1 MCIESDAP
9 RALAR
14 RGARFRSAIMAK
26 DRCFAR
32 SKKSP
37 GKRCR
42 SRIGVAQI
50 RGARRSTRMT
60 GASMHGSLRARPRTS
75 RRASRFARLS
85 RQRHLP
91 DAMIIAAVRLRIAG
105 PHRRPGGASLG
116 LARAR
121 HPDGRHPA
129 QRVIAPDILVSA
141 SPRRLRARDVG
152 YDSELRFFVSL
163 RRKRW
168 ARGVA
173 TGRSWVRCASRAS
186 FAWNWLSF
194 DGRRVAGTSCRPSP
208 YCFGVAFA
216 YIGGVELLPNDVTPW
231 PFGKRRVTSSPE
243 IDFCG
248 DDRHGRFLMF
258 VERTCHGEWRC

>member
-1 MCIESDAP
+1 MCIGSDAP

-14 RGARFRSAIMAK
+14 RGARFRCAIMAK
-26 DRCFAR
+26 DPCFAR

-50 RGARRSTRMT
+50 RGARRPTRMT
-60 GASMHGSLRARPRTS
+60 GASMPGSLRARPRTS
-75 RRASRFARLS
+75 RHASRFVRLS
-85 RQRHLP
+85 RRRHLP
-91 DAMIIAAVRLRIAG
+91 GAMITVAVRRRIAG
-105 PHRRPGGASLG
+105 LRRRHVGASLG

-121 HPDGRHPA
+121 RPDGRHPA
-129 QRVIAPDILVSA
+129 QRVIAPESVVS
-141 SPRRLRARDVG
+141 SSSRRLPGRDVCC
-152 YDSELRFFVSL
+152 DSDLRFFASL

-216 YIGGVELLPNDVTPW
+216 YIGDVELLPNDVTPW